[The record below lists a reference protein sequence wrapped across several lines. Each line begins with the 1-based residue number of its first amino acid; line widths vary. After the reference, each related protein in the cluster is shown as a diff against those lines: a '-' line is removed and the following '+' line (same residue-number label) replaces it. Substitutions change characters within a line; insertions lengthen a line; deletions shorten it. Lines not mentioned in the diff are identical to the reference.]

1 MNLRKD
7 HYRETSLCFGLAPK
21 LKEMTPTLPG
31 PSSPFR
37 EGLAGSDRH
46 PCTTRTVNLGRA
58 IRAVPA
64 AAFRRRD
71 EPPGPATGGLTTPPP
86 PRGGIPLGGLAAR
99 SGQSAEAGE
108 TWPPRLTR
116 SPGAPRQL
124 YFRNTFPGV
133 RQPMFHGWQVQEL
146 KSKKITILGGGSL
159 GSCVDE
165 ERSQLREL
173 M

>member
-7 HYRETSLCFGLAPK
+7 HYRETSLILASPISK
-21 LKEMTPTLPG
+21 NNSHFARPFL
-31 PSSPFR
+31 SPFR
-37 EGLAGSDRH
+37 EGVGRGPTD
-46 PCTTRTVNLGRA
+46 TRAQLEPVNLGRA

-71 EPPGPATGGLTTPPP
+71 EPPGPATSGLTTPTSGAVS
-86 PRGGIPLGGLAAR
+86 RLRGLAAR
-99 SGQSAEAGE
+99 
-108 TWPPRLTR
+108 
-116 SPGAPRQL
+116 PGRVRRQGKLGLRVLHALPALPANL